1 MKLAIVTDAWYPQVN
16 GVVTTISSVIDR
28 LREQGVTVEVIE
40 PGAFRTI
47 PCPGYPEIRL
57 ALNTGGVARRL
68 REFAPDRVHVVTEGP
83 LGQAALRFMRR
94 RGWRHTTSFHTRFPE
109 YIRARL
115 PFVPLSWGYAL
126 LRRFHRDS
134 AAVLVPTAGMARDL
148 DERGF
153 RRLRVWSRGV
163 DTRVFNPDAA
173 FDPGLERPI
182 FLYVGRIAPEKN
194 IQALLD
200 LDLPGTRV
208 VVGDGPSRARL
219 QRDHPGVVFPGYR
232 HGRDL
237 AAWYA
242 SADVFVF
249 PSRTDTYGVVMLEA
263 MACGTPVAAYPV
275 TGPID
280 VVRDGETG
288 RLDEDLR
295 RAALECLQIAR
306 DDCIAHAR
314 ANDWRAAARFFL
326 EQTVDIAAAA
336 DPEPPAAERTA
347 QALSAQSSDG
357 TTPPGGPAAR

>member
-16 GVVTTISSVIDR
+16 GVVTTISSVIDW
-28 LREQGVTVEVIE
+28 LREQGITVEVIE
-40 PGAFRTI
+40 PGAFRTL

-68 REFAPDRVHVVTEGP
+68 RDFAPDRVHVVTEGP
-83 LGQAALRFMRR
+83 LGQAAIRFLRR

-115 PFVPLSWGYAL
+115 PFVPLSWGYAF

-134 AAVLVPTAGMARDL
+134 EAVLVPTAGMARDL
-148 DERGF
+148 AERGF

-163 DTRVFNPDAA
+163 DTRVFSPDAA

-194 IQALLD
+194 IAAFLE

-208 VVGDGPSRARL
+208 VVGDGPSRTRL
-219 QRDHPGVVFPGYR
+219 EHACPDVVFPGYR
-232 HGRDL
+232 HGREL

-242 SADVFVF
+242 CADVFVF

-295 RAALECLQIAR
+295 RAALDCLEIPR
-306 DDCIAHAR
+306 ERCIAHAR
-314 ANDWRAAARFFL
+314 ASDWRAASRFFL
-326 EQTVDIAAAA
+326 EQTVDI
-336 DPEPPAAERTA
+336 EPASGREPLVAE
-347 QALSAQSSDG
+347 
-357 TTPPGGPAAR
+357 